1 MIHQQD
7 INDDDR
13 LKSPAIAELDAL
25 ADYYWLPPGAVPDSR
40 GAQAYSI
47 YASKHRISPHEGVQ
61 ALSSRVCNDRS
72 IDTVPTMTAVAWN
85 TLSNQHY
92 GFSKPRGPNAKR
104 LGRTM
109 VKYRLSSIN
118 PELLR
123 NLFPA
128 KSPLGEHWA
137 PGSCAEFTT
146 LTEVVLDSLPSSRE
160 RMVVHALAVRTKL
173 PSEKWGFCKVCQR
186 YARNL
191 VKRFPGLA
199 IVDLGSEPPTLYA
212 AAAEGTVRA
221 RRRLSE
227 CGSATVTFVLT
238 PTTETPS
245 ARL

>member
-1 MIHQQD
+1 
-7 INDDDR
+7 
-13 LKSPAIAELDAL
+13 
-25 ADYYWLPPGAVPDSR
+25 
-40 GAQAYSI
+40 
-47 YASKHRISPHEGVQ
+47 
-61 ALSSRVCNDRS
+61 
-72 IDTVPTMTAVAWN
+72 MTAVAWN

-109 VKYRLSSIN
+109 VKHRLSSIN

-123 NLFPA
+123 NLPPA

-173 PSEKWGFCKVCQR
+173 SSEKRGFCKVCQR

-221 RRRLSE
+221 RRRLSYFE
-227 CGSATVTFVLT
+227 VPLACIPPHIISLSA
-238 PTTETPS
+238 PS
-245 ARL
+245 RLPLKYHAKYQPNTQCILNTNTIAGPPPLMMLPNSSTSKEE